1 MEKDDIEV
9 IYLEI
14 LRNVH
19 IHFLKQ
25 YIYRILLN
33 DLIK

>member
-1 MEKDDIEV
+1 MEKDDTEV
-9 IYLEI
+9 IYLES
-14 LRNVH
+14 LRNAH

-25 YIYRILLN
+25 FIYRILLN